1 MSDMTVISEALA
13 VLAKQCREQGAE
25 IADLKSLVRL
35 HEERLDAQGMMLASP
50 TRRDVV
56 RHYEAQLAQIKQEAA

>member
-35 HEERLDAQGMMLASP
+35 HEERLDAQGMLLTLP
-50 TRRDVV
+50 TRRDAV
-56 RHYEAQLAQIKQEAA
+56 RHYEAQLAQAQEAA